1 MVARHADSLCDRSS
15 TSISTVSSPEL
26 RRAVPDNFSVIFLE
40 RQSVHFE
47 REKGSKLEAIRQ
59 RAGAKSRRELSES
72 SERIN
77 SGDFYQQP
85 NRSTVTFNGP
95 SATQSQQNIKNQN

>member
-1 MVARHADSLCDRSS
+1 MPINF
-15 TSISTVSSPEL
+15 TSI
-26 RRAVPDNFSVIFLE
+26 ILE

-59 RAGAKSRRELSES
+59 RAGAKSRREISES
-72 SERIN
+72 SEKMK

-85 NRSTVTFNGP
+85 NRSAVTFKGP
-95 SATQSQQNIKNQN
+95 STTQSQQNMKN

>member
-1 MVARHADSLCDRSS
+1 M
-15 TSISTVSSPEL
+15 P
-26 RRAVPDNFSVIFLE
+26 
-40 RQSVHFE
+40 
-47 REKGSKLEAIRQ
+47 
-59 RAGAKSRRELSES
+59 GAKSRRELSES
-72 SERIN
+72 SERMN